1 MRISLV
7 VAAAENNVIGVAGGL
22 PWKLPNDLKFF
33 RDLTLG
39 KPVIMGRKTFESI
52 GRALPD
58 RKNIVISRDEKT
70 RCEGCTVVHS
80 FEDAMEEAGRGDA
93 HEAFVIGGGQLFEQ
107 VLPLADRIYLT
118 RVHAVIEG
126 DTLFPSLDADT
137 WEQVS
142 REEHAADARHMHDYT
157 FFLYERRKKLV

>member
-1 MRISLV
+1 MKISLV

-33 RDLTLG
+33 RELTIG
-39 KPVIMGRKTFESI
+39 KPVIMGRKTFASI
-52 GRALPD
+52 GHALPD
-58 RKNIVISRDEKT
+58 RTNIVVTRSREATD
-70 RCEGCTVVHS
+70 GCITVHS
-80 FEDAMEEAGRGDA
+80 LEEALKA
-93 HEAFVIGGGQLFEQ
+93 SEASGAKEVFVIGGGQLFEE

-126 DTLFPSLDADT
+126 DTYFPALDADT

-142 REEHAADARHMHDYT
+142 MERHDADARHMHDYT
-157 FFLYERRKKLV
+157 FFLYERRKNSV